1 METDTAFKI
10 FLVDDDPFCISLYEQ
25 HLLNLGY
32 SNVKTFSNGTDCLNS
47 IIQEPD
53 VIFLDHGMDIL
64 DGVEIL
70 KKVKRFNPNIFVVF
84 VSGQE
89 DVQVAVNALKY
100 GAFDYIV
107 KGLNEEKR
115 IVEVLHKIK
124 EVKALMEENNS
135 GFLKKIFS
143 SR

>member
-1 METDTAFKI
+1 METNNAFKI
-10 FLVDDDPFCISLYEQ
+10 FLVDDDPFCVSLYEQ

-32 SNVKTFSNGTDCLNS
+32 SNVQTFTNGTDCLNS

-53 VIFLDHGMDIL
+53 IIFLDHGMDIL

-84 VSGQE
+84 ISGQE

-115 IVEVLHKIK
+115 MVEVLHKIK
-124 EVKALMEENNS
+124 EVKALIEEKKS
-135 GFLKKIFS
+135 GLLTKLFFS
-143 SR
+143 R